1 MKKKIEDIVVGL
13 IVAGII
19 IGSLLAVSAVEFA
32 GIAAGL

>member
-1 MKKKIEDIVVGL
+1 MKQKIEDIVIGL

-19 IGSLLAVSAVEFA
+19 VGSLLVVSAVEFA

>member
-1 MKKKIEDIVVGL
+1 MKQKIEDLLVGL

-19 IGSLLAVSAVEFA
+19 IGSLLVVSAVEFA